1 MVFCVSVYEIV
12 FGFFLVERRFIKYDN
27 FFLIDIIENL

>member
-1 MVFCVSVYEIV
+1 MVFCVSVYEI
-12 FGFFLVERRFIKYDN
+12 GFFGGGVERRFIKYDN